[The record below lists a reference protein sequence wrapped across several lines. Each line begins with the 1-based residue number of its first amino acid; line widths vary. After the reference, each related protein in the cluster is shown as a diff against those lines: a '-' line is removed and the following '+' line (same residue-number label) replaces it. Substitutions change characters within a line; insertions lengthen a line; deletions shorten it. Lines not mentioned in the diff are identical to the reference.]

1 LLKDKFRIIIYI
13 QPLSIYYERTRV
25 CRFYKGKYTSKL
37 FLIIGSNGSIQ
48 EIKCQ
53 SSSQFIKHLNFIKEK
68 INKEE
73 IRYMDLD

>member
-1 LLKDKFRIIIYI
+1 MEELEYVDLIKVNI
-13 QPLSIYYERTRV
+13 P
-25 CRFYKGKYTSKL
+25 SKS

>member
-1 LLKDKFRIIIYI
+1 MEELEYVDFIKVNI
-13 QPLSIYYERTRV
+13 P
-25 CRFYKGKYTSKL
+25 SKS
-37 FLIIGSNGSIQ
+37 FLIIGTNGSIQ